1 MHAQFKHTRRHPVLD
16 RFRRDLQPRC
26 HFGDCQVLFHV
37 RALFTAVPN
46 GIPPSYWSRMIFP
59 LSLGEVTQPFS

>member
-1 MHAQFKHTRRHPVLD
+1 MHAPLEDARRHPVFN
-16 RFRRDLQPRC
+16 RFRRNLEPRRD
-26 HFGDCQVLFHV
+26 FGDFQVFFHV